1 MGRKPTRAWKYI
13 YLSLACLISL
23 SLFNCALIKGSKP
36 TVLESKPPDE
46 AQEYLLRGQKLL
58 SQKDY
63 EGALIE
69 YEKVLSLSPR
79 QPPEDQALFNIATI
93 YAHFGNPKRDYKKSI
108 DLFLRILNEHP
119 ESHLVEQAKI
129 WVGVLMESV
138 ESIKKI
144 ERLYE
149 TIQNIEKMKR
159 ALPEPMKRAL
169 PEPQKG
175 KPPETRFEEHGP
187 GREQLTQGHR
197 LLAQGNYEGAVGEN
211 QKILSLSDPRSPK
224 DEALFNLGLIY
235 AHFGNPQRDLE
246 KSIEFF
252 NKLLKSYPKSPLVE
266 QAKICMGILQENEEL
281 NRLIQK
287 LKQVDI
293 EVEEMKRKKMK

>member
-1 MGRKPTRAWKYI
+1 MGRKPVRAWKYI
-13 YLSLACLISL
+13 YLFLACLTSL
-23 SLFNCALIKGSKP
+23 LLFNCAMFKESKP
-36 TVLESKPPDE
+36 PVVESKPPDE
-46 AQEYLLRGQKLL
+46 VQEYLRRGQQLL
-58 SQKDY
+58 SQRDY
-63 EGALIE
+63 ERALIE
-69 YEKVLSLSPR
+69 YEKVLSLPPH
-79 QPPEDQALFNIATI
+79 QPSKDQALFNIAMI

-108 DLFLRILNEHP
+108 DLFISILNEYP

-138 ESIKKI
+138 ESNKKI

-149 TIQNIEKMKR
+149 TIQNMEKIKH
-159 ALPEPMKRAL
+159 ALRESRR
-169 PEPQKG
+169 G
-175 KPPETRFEEHGP
+175 KPPETRFEEQGI
-187 GREQLTQGHR
+187 GREHLNQGHK

-246 KSIEFF
+246 KSMEFF
-252 NKLLKSYPKSPLVE
+252 NKLLRSYPKSLLFE
-266 QAKICMGILQENEEL
+266 QAKICIGILQENEEL

-293 EVEEMKRKKMK
+293 EVEEMKRKKIRSGVSQ

>member
-1 MGRKPTRAWKYI
+1 MGREPARAWKYI
-13 YLSLACLISL
+13 YLFLAYLISL
-23 SLFNCALIKGSKP
+23 LLFNCALIKGSKP
-36 TVLESKPPDE
+36 TVMDSKPPEE
-46 AQEYLLRGQKLL
+46 AQEYLSRGQKLL
-58 SQKDY
+58 SQKDF

-79 QPPEDQALFNIATI
+79 QPPEDQALFNIAMV
-93 YAHFGNPKRDYKKSI
+93 YVHFGNPKRDYKKSI
-108 DLFLRILNEHP
+108 DFFLRILNEYP

-149 TIQNIEKMKR
+149 TIQNMEKIKR
-159 ALPEPMKRAL
+159 ALQEL
-169 PEPQKG
+169 QKG
-175 KPPETRFEEHGP
+175 KPPETRFEEQGM
-187 GREQLTQGHR
+187 GREYLIQGHK

-293 EVEEMKRKKMK
+293 EVEEMKRKKIK

>member
-1 MGRKPTRAWKYI
+1 MGRKPARARKYI
-13 YLSLACLISL
+13 YLFLACLISL
-23 SLFNCALIKGSKP
+23 LLFNCVMFKDSKP
-36 TVLESKPPDE
+36 TEE

-79 QPPEDQALFNIATI
+79 QPPEDQALFNIAMI

-108 DLFLRILNEHP
+108 DLFLRILNEYP

-129 WVGVLMESV
+129 WVGILIESV
-138 ESIKKI
+138 ESNKKI

-149 TIQNIEKMKR
+149 TIQNMEKIKR
-159 ALPEPMKRAL
+159 ALQES
-169 PEPQKG
+169 QKG
-175 KPPETRFEEHGP
+175 KIPETRFEEQGI
-187 GREQLTQGHR
+187 GREHLNQGHK

-246 KSIEFF
+246 KSMEFF
-252 NKLLKSYPKSPLVE
+252 NKLLKSYPKSLLFE
-266 QAKICMGILQENEEL
+266 QAKICIGILQENEEL

-293 EVEEMKRKKMK
+293 EIEEMKRKKIK